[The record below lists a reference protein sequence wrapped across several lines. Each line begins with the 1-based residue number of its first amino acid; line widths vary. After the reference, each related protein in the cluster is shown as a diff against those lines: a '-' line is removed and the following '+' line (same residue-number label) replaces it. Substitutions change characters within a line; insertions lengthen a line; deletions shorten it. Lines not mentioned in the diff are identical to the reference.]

1 MSNFDPDFPV
11 EVPCGLP
18 AVRTDASVAR
28 KNVILLVKYSNGCV
42 FFFVKSTDRCSIF
55 RFGFVQFDLLK
66 FPVMAPKSMKAMKAM
81 RKATTKKT
89 LSKTGIVE
97 AISTETE
104 LKKSDCVKVL
114 NALATVAAKEVK
126 KTGKLVIP
134 GVAMLK
140 TRNKSATKAG
150 KKLMFGEMRAVKA
163 QPAKTIVKAFPVAAI
178 KKCI

>member
-1 MSNFDPDFPV
+1 ML
-11 EVPCGLP
+11 EC
-18 AVRTDASVAR
+18 
-28 KNVILLVKYSNGCV
+28 
-42 FFFVKSTDRCSIF
+42 STDGFRIF
-55 RFGFVQFDLLK
+55 RSSLFQFGHLFLK
-66 FPVMAPKSMKAMKAM
+66 FPTMAPKAMKAM
-81 RKATTKKT
+81 HKAATKKT
-89 LSKTGIVE
+89 LSKTGIAE

-114 NALATVAAKEVK
+114 SALATVAATEVK

-140 TRNKSATKAG
+140 TRIKPATKAG

-163 QPAKTIVKAFPVAAI
+163 QPAKKVVKAFPVAAI